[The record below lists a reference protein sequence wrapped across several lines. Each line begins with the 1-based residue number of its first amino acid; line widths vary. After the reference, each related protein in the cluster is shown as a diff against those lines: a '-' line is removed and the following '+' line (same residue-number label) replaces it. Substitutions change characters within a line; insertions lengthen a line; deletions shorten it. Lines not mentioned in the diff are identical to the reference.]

1 MKHEQRMADVIKI
14 ATPSSSTSAE
24 FVAWT
29 PTATYHELADVP
41 VREIDLIESV
51 EQNLAHVED
60 LQARLSFMM
69 REVKYLM
76 KL

>member
-14 ATPSSSTSAE
+14 ATLSADTNSE
-24 FVAWT
+24 FVAWA
-29 PTATYHELADVP
+29 PTAAYHEMAEVP
-41 VREIDLIESV
+41 VREIDLLESV
-51 EQNLAHVED
+51 EQNLAHVEE

>member
-1 MKHEQRMADVIKI
+1 MKHEENMAEVIVMNPALELNTEF
-14 ATPSSSTSAE
+14 ATWA
-24 FVAWT
+24 
-29 PTATYHELADVP
+29 PTAAYHEMAEVP
-41 VREIDLIESV
+41 VRKVDLIESV

>member
-1 MKHEQRMADVIKI
+1 MKHEDNLAEVIAMNPALEMKADY
-14 ATPSSSTSAE
+14 
-24 FVAWT
+24 VAWT
-29 PTATYHELADVP
+29 PTAAYHELAEVP
-41 VREIDLIESV
+41 VRKVDLIESV